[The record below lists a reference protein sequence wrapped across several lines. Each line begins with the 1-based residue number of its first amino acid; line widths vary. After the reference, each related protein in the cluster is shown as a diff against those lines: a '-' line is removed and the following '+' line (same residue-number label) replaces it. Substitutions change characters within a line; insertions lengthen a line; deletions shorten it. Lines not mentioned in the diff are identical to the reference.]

1 MSRPSPPFQMS
12 GRPSLDDVF
21 LAMWT
26 FYLSYSEA
34 GFRSGYLDVCQLT
47 LVKDQ

>member
-1 MSRPSPPFQMS
+1 VRALGF
-12 GRPSLDDVF
+12 DEVF
-21 LAMWT
+21 LAMWK